1 MLALSAGVCAYNEE
15 RNIVQCLRSLSAQ
28 RLNGKE
34 LVEILVIS
42 SGSTDRTDE
51 LVASYAE
58 GVDHRVRL
66 IRQERR
72 EGKNSAVNA
81 FIEAAKGEVLFLANA
96 DNVMREDTFDLMAEH
111 FLDPTVGVVGGHPVP
126 VNDRGTFMGF
136 AVHMLWDMHHRL
148 SLIHPKV
155 GEIVAFRNTGLRIP
169 VGMGSDEDLIR
180 RDMEA
185 KGLKVLYEPSAI
197 VYNRGPTTLGDFLEQ
212 RTRVNIGERYMK
224 RWFDYDIP
232 TWDQRYLFNAY
243 LSFLKDNARHPLKM
257 AWAMALEAFARA
269 YAALH
274 VRLDRGDRAIWQ
286 VVGSTKEV
294 SADDKEKDR

>member
-1 MLALSAGVCAYNEE
+1 MLTISAGVCAYNEE
-15 RNIVQCLRSLSAQ
+15 RNILKCLRSLTSQ
-28 RLNGKE
+28 KLKGKE
-34 LVEILVIS
+34 LVEMLVVS

-51 LVASYAE
+51 MVLEYSRD
-58 GVDHRVRL
+58 VDPRVRL
-66 IRQERR
+66 IRQEKR

-111 FLDPTVGVVGGHPVP
+111 FLDPATGMVGGHPVP
-126 VNDRGTFMGF
+126 VNDKGTFMGF

-169 VGMGSDEDLIR
+169 TGMGSDEDLIR
-180 RDMEA
+180 RDME
-185 KGLKVLYEPSAI
+185 KRGLLVRYEPSAMI
-197 VYNRGPTTLGDFLEQ
+197 YNRGPTTVEDFFEQ

-232 TWDQRYLFNAY
+232 TWDRRYLVNAY
-243 LSFLKDNARHPLKM
+243 LSFLKDNAGHPLKM
-257 AWAMALEAFARA
+257 AWAMSLEAFARA
-269 YAALH
+269 YASLH
-274 VRLDRGDRAIWQ
+274 VKLDKGDRAVWQ
-286 VVGSTKEV
+286 VVQSTKDV
-294 SADDKEKDR
+294 K

>member
-1 MLALSAGVCAYNEE
+1 MLTISAGVCAYNEE
-15 RNIVQCLRSLSAQ
+15 KDILKCLRSLSSQ
-28 RLNGKE
+28 RLRGKE
-34 LVEILVIS
+34 LVEMLVIS
-42 SGSTDRTDE
+42 SGSTDRTDQMV
-51 LVASYAE
+51 LDYSRN
-58 GVDHRVRL
+58 VDARVRL

-96 DNVMREDTFDLMAEH
+96 DNVMNEDTFDLMAEH
-111 FLDPTVGVVGGHPVP
+111 FLDPTVGMVGGHPVP
-126 VNDRGTFMGF
+126 VNDRSTFMGF

-180 RDMEA
+180 RDME
-185 KGLKVLYEPSAI
+185 KRGLKVRYEPAALI
-197 VYNRGPTTLGDFLEQ
+197 HNRGPTNVEDFFEQ

-232 TWDQRYLFNAY
+232 TWDRRYLFSAY
-243 LSFLKDNARHPLKM
+243 LSFLRDNARHPLKR
-257 AWAMALEAFARA
+257 AWAMSREAFARS
-269 YAALH
+269 YASLH
-274 VRLDRGDRAIWQ
+274 VRLDKGDRAVWQ
-286 VVGSTKEV
+286 VVQSTKGV
-294 SADDKEKDR
+294 K